1 MRPTIIEDLP
11 ADTAARL
18 RSLADMVESG
28 MYDFEST
35 LKIDGDTFSYE
46 FKGQR
51 RVGITFSELAGL
63 PSPFSQE

>member
-1 MRPTIIEDLP
+1 MKPTIIEDPP
-11 ADTAARL
+11 ADIAARL
-18 RSLADMVESG
+18 RGLADMVESG
-28 MYDFEST
+28 MYDFKGT

-63 PSPFSQE
+63 PNPFSQE